1 MNEPTDQR
9 NQVVDAEVCIA
20 ELAKASR
27 TSAPPFSPLPESTGF
42 PGLMGV
48 KRPVTWVELLA
59 LAVIVAIGDV
69 ALFRGYGYAGIAC
82 FVAVGACLMEIAASS
97 RPPHLARWCVG
108 GMLVLIVARL
118 VWCGS
123 VLSSIAGFSLL
134 VAWTMTLD
142 GQCPYV
148 ISTIFHAVQ
157 SLLGGFFRIVDYG
170 CFFGGRGP
178 RISGIAVLGV
188 VLPLAALVVF
198 GGIFIFANPD
208 LADSVAR
215 GFERFSA
222 ELREWLAHVSFG
234 EIAFCAAV
242 FWLAAGLLKPF
253 VTWPAK
259 KETAEF
265 VPSSGRAGSAPSAF
279 FVPIRNTLAVVIVLF
294 AVYLVFEFQS
304 LWFRKFPAGFHY
316 SGYAHRGAAWLT
328 VALALSTG
336 VLSLMFRG
344 AVLQDPRLR
353 VLKRLAWTWSVLNL
367 VLAVAAFHRLY
378 IYIGFNGLT
387 RMRII
392 GMFGTASVVAGLLL
406 VIWMI
411 ARHRSATWLVQRQMW
426 ALCVAVFIFS
436 ITPVDAIWVQYNVR
450 RIMAGDPAPS
460 VELSVHDIDSEG
472 VVFLLPLL
480 QCENKVIREGI
491 RALLCERWN
500 SVEQSPREPAHRHW
514 TSFQFI
520 DRIVADR
527 LGASADKWTIY
538 RDDARRQD
546 AWKAFQDYA
555 YQWY

>member
-1 MNEPTDQR
+1 MNEATDQR
-9 NQVVDAEVCIA
+9 TEVVDAEVCIA
-20 ELAKASR
+20 ELLKASR
-27 TSAPPFSPLPESTGF
+27 ASAPPVSPLTESTGF
-42 PGLMGV
+42 LGSMGA
-48 KRPVTWVELLA
+48 KRPVNWLELLA
-59 LAVIVAIGDV
+59 LAVLVAIGDV

-82 FVAVGACLMEIAASS
+82 FLALAAGLTALVASS
-97 RPPHLARWCVG
+97 RPPHLTRWCIG

-123 VLSSIAGFSLL
+123 VLSSIVGFSLL
-134 VAWTMTLD
+134 VAWTVTLD
-142 GQCPYV
+142 GNCPYV
-148 ISTIFHAVQ
+148 ISTVFHAAQ
-157 SLLGGFFRIVDYG
+157 SVLGGFFRIVDYC

-178 RISGIAVLGV
+178 RVSGIAILGV

-208 LADSVAR
+208 LAEWVGR
-215 GFERFSA
+215 GFERFFK
-222 ELREWLAHVSFG
+222 ELEEWLTHVSFG
-234 EIAFCAAV
+234 EMVFCAAV
-242 FWLAAGLLKPF
+242 FWISAGLLKPF
-253 VTWPAK
+253 VVWPAK
-259 KETAEF
+259 DDKAEF
-265 VPSSGRAGSAPSAF
+265 VPSSGRASGSPSALYG
-279 FVPIRNTLAVVIVLF
+279 PLRNTLVVVIILF
-294 AVYLVFEFQS
+294 AVYLVFEFES

-328 VALALSTG
+328 LALALSTG
-336 VLSLMFRG
+336 VLSMMFRG

-353 VLKRLAWTWSVLNL
+353 VLKRLAWTWSALNL

-387 RMRII
+387 RMRIV
-392 GMFGTASVVAGLLL
+392 GMFGTASVVAGLVL

-480 QCENKVIREGI
+480 KCENKVIREGI

-500 SVEQSPREPAHRHW
+500 SVEKTSREPARQHW
-514 TSFQFI
+514 TAFQFI

-527 LGASADKWTIY
+527 LGASADKWTKF
-538 RDDARRQD
+538 RDEARRQD

>member
-1 MNEPTDQR
+1 MNEATDQR
-9 NQVVDAEVCIA
+9 TEVADAEVCVA
-20 ELAKASR
+20 EVMNVSR
-27 TSAPPFSPLPESTGF
+27 PSVPAFTPLSDSTGVYNS
-42 PGLMGV
+42 MGTQ
-48 KRPVTWVELLA
+48 RPVAWPELLA
-59 LAVIVAIGDV
+59 LAALVAIGDV

-82 FVAVGACLMEIAASS
+82 FLAVGACLLAIAASS

-108 GMLVLIVARL
+108 GMLVLAVARL

-123 VLSSIAGFSLL
+123 VVSSIAGFALL

-148 ISTIFHAVQ
+148 ISTIFHAAQ
-157 SLLGGFFRIVDYG
+157 SVLGGFFRIVDYG
-170 CFFGGRGP
+170 CFFSGRGP
-178 RISGIAVLGV
+178 RISGIAMLGV

-215 GFERFSA
+215 GFERFST
-222 ELREWLAHVSFG
+222 ELKEWLAHVSFG

-253 VTWPAK
+253 VVWPAK

-265 VPSSGRAGSAPSAF
+265 VPSSGRAGGAPSAF
-279 FVPIRNTLAVVIVLF
+279 YVPIRNTLAVVIVLF

-328 VALALSTG
+328 LALALSTG
-336 VLSLMFRG
+336 LLSLMFRG

-353 VLKRLAWTWSVLNL
+353 VLKRLAWTWSALNL

-387 RMRII
+387 RMRIV

-411 ARHRSATWLVQRQMW
+411 ARHRSATWLVQRQLW
-426 ALCVAVFIFS
+426 ALCVAVFVFS
-436 ITPVDAIWVQYNVR
+436 ITPVDAIWVHYNVR
-450 RIMAGDPAPS
+450 RILAGDPAPS
-460 VELSVHDIDSEG
+460 VELSEHDIDSEG

-480 QCENKVIREGI
+480 KCENKTIREGI

-500 SVEQSPREPAHRHW
+500 SVEQASREPAHQHW

-520 DRIVADR
+520 DRIVAAR
-527 LGASADKWTIY
+527 LRASADKWTIY
-538 RDDARRQD
+538 RDNARRQN
-546 AWKAFQDYA
+546 AWQEFKQYA